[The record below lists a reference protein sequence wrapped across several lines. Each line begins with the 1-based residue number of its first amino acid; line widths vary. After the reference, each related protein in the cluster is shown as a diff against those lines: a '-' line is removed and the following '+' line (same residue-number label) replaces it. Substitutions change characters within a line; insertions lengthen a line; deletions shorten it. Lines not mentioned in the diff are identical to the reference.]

1 MLIPSID
8 LLGGKIVKRTHGEQN
23 NLEFS
28 EFEEWLD
35 KFEKYPL
42 VHLVDIDAV
51 HRQGNNAELV
61 KQFAKRLTCQI
72 GGGVHDA
79 ASAKKLLDLGAKR
92 VVVGSALIRDG
103 KIDTNFADQL
113 QKEVGKDKLVFS
125 VDTKH
130 ELVAVEG
137 WRKTVNITLEDALK
151 TLEPYC
157 KAFMH
162 THIDVEGALTGFPM
176 DVARRIVEVTKKQ
189 MMVGGGISTMEE
201 VAQLDAMGIDSVVGM
216 AIYSGALQI

>member
-8 LLGGKIVKRTHGEQN
+8 LLGGKIVKKTHGDQVAM
-23 NLEFS
+23 EFS
-28 EFEEWLD
+28 EFEEWMH

-51 HRQGNNAELV
+51 YRQGNNQDLV
-61 KQFAKRLTCQI
+61 KKLASTLTCQI

-79 ASAKKLLDLGAKR
+79 PSARKLLDLGAKR

-103 KIDTNFADQL
+103 KIDTAFASQL
-113 QKEVGKDKLVFS
+113 EKDVGRDKLVFA
-125 VDTKH
+125 VDTKQ
-130 ELVAVEG
+130 ELVAVDG
-137 WRKTVNITLEDALK
+137 WRKTVNITLSDAIK
-151 TLEPYC
+151 ALEPYC

-162 THIDVEGALTGFPM
+162 THIDEGGIGGFPM
-176 DVARRIVEVTKKQ
+176 PVARQLVELTKKQ
-189 MMVGGGISTMEE
+189 LMVAGGISTMEG
-201 VAQLDAMGIDSVVGM
+201 VAALDAMGIDSVVGM